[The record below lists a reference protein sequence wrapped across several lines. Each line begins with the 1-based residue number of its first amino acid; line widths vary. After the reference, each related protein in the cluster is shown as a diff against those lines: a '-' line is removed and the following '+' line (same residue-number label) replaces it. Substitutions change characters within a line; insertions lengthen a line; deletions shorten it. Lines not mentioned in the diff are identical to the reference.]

1 MVESKESNYT
11 IPFSMKKLL
20 TPEEQTAAIRAFKS
34 FDRTNDGHVEHSEL
48 KNVLADMG
56 KVVTDDWVKDT
67 FARFDVNKDGQM
79 DFQEFLVM
87 LTQLESERKGNFGS
101 EAQL

>member
-1 MVESKESNYT
+1 MVESKENAYN

-34 FDRTNDGHVEHSEL
+34 FDKTNDGYVDHAEL
-48 KNVLADMG
+48 KSVLADMG
-56 KVVTDDWVKDT
+56 KIVDDQWVKDM

-79 DFQEFLVM
+79 DF
-87 LTQLESERKGNFGS
+87 
-101 EAQL
+101 